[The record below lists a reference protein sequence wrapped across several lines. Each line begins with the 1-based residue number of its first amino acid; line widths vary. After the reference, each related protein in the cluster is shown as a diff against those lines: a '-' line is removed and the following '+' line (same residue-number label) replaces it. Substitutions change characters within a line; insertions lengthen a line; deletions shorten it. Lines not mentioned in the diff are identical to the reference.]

1 MDRLHQKAVCAS
13 PEGKSWCLGSRKEG
27 GLGERREGFTE
38 EVILNK
44 SGTHHMKKQLSLK
57 KEAYAKTRVYLAGG
71 CGIQCSGTEYKYGVT
86 TGIGCGH
93 IRMQIVG

>member
-1 MDRLHQKAVCAS
+1 MDGLHQKAVCTS

-44 SGTHHMKKQLSLK
+44 SGTHHMKKTVLLK
-57 KEAYAKTRVYLAGG
+57 ERSICKDQSVSGRRVWNP
-71 CGIQCSGTEYKYGVT
+71 V
-86 TGIGCGH
+86 
-93 IRMQIVG
+93 